1 MNVSSN
7 SNIASASPHSRAIST
22 SQCLTMNSMPSL
34 LESAAEK
41 FILNKDFENVFETCD
56 RALQTLTN
64 GEHEDER
71 SEDIKTGFCILGM
84 QALAELNEW
93 RRALPWVLQQYDY
106 QEKIPAKII
115 QMCILLYSKVGEA
128 VVMMEVTNIWLHCV
142 ENNRASG
149 FATVMELYLLH
160 ILIPLGHLEEA
171 RELIQGRV
179 GSNTL
184 TEEQRRTALD
194 IVEEKELEC
203 NPAQNPSSDSTTCLL
218 TIKPQGAILHKLGA
232 IIKHLCKKLLGPF
245 SCTFHLHKVLV
256 LAVFLYMFFIR
267 MDPALPSSFMWISKL
282 HQLIKQMWTA
292 WFGPYYHAM
301 K

>member
-1 MNVSSN
+1 
-7 SNIASASPHSRAIST
+7 
-22 SQCLTMNSMPSL
+22 
-34 LESAAEK
+34 
-41 FILNKDFENVFETCD
+41 
-56 RALQTLTN
+56 
-64 GEHEDER
+64 

-218 TIKPQGAILHKLGA
+218 TIKPQGVTMTHSIHTKCMHPGVLFTLLCFTGAILHKLGA

-267 MDPALPSSFMWISKL
+267 MDP
-282 HQLIKQMWTA
+282 
-292 WFGPYYHAM
+292 
-301 K
+301 

>member
-1 MNVSSN
+1 MNISPN
-7 SNIASASPHSRAIST
+7 SNLASGSAIST
-22 SQCLTMNSMPSL
+22 SQSSTMNVMLSL
-34 LESAAEK
+34 LESVAEQ
-41 FILNKDFENVFETCD
+41 FILNKDFETVFESCD

-64 GEHEDER
+64 DLLYDDCLSR
-71 SEDIKTGFCILGM
+71 SEDIKTGFCILGI

-128 VVMMEVTNIWLHCV
+128 AVMMDVTSVWLHCV
-142 ENNRASG
+142 ENNRTSG

-179 GSNTL
+179 GSCTL
-184 TEEQRRTALD
+184 TEEQRHTALD
-194 IVEEKELEC
+194 IVEEKELQN
-203 NPAQNPSSDSTTCLL
+203 NPAQKPSSGSTTCLL
-218 TIKPQGAILHKLGA
+218 RPKPQGVEMTHKKHSKFMLLSYLHSLVFA
-232 IIKHLCKKLLGPF
+232 
-245 SCTFHLHKVLV
+245 VL
-256 LAVFLYMFFIR
+256 LYMLFIR

-282 HQLIKQMWTA
+282 HQLIRQMWTA
-292 WFGPYYHAM
+292 LFGPYHRSRPLPSKYV
-301 K
+301 

>member
-1 MNVSSN
+1 MNISPN
-7 SNIASASPHSRAIST
+7 SNLASGSAIST
-22 SQCLTMNSMPSL
+22 SQSSTMNVMLSL
-34 LESAAEK
+34 LESVAEQ
-41 FILNKDFENVFETCD
+41 FILNKDFETVFESCD

-64 GEHEDER
+64 GEHEDEM
-71 SEDIKTGFCILGM
+71 SEDIKTGFCILGI

-128 VVMMEVTNIWLHCV
+128 AVMMDVTSVWLHCV
-142 ENNRASG
+142 ENNRTSG

-179 GSNTL
+179 GSCTL
-184 TEEQRRTALD
+184 TEEQRHTALD
-194 IVEEKELEC
+194 IVEEKELQN
-203 NPAQNPSSDSTTCLL
+203 NPAQKPSSGSTTCLL
-218 TIKPQGAILHKLGA
+218 RPKPQGAILHRLGA

-245 SCTFHLHKVLV
+245 SGTSHLYKALVFAVL
-256 LAVFLYMFFIR
+256 LYMLFIR

-282 HQLIKQMWTA
+282 HQLIRQMWTA
-292 WFGPYYHAM
+292 LFGPYHRVT